1 MDWLVRTIQIHLAA
15 ACEPEPIRWARSHA
29 AGRRSGGPGGG
40 PEPTEVLAAEQVED
54 RARRDGGAA
63 APVVDRSRR
72 GYTLRSRWRAGP
84 TQRRHP
90 VVDQGPADIKPAA
103 GVMDRRWSGQSQS
116 SVSGSRGLRIAGLQ
130 QPAGPR
136 HSPAPTGVG
145 RGTSDGQDCTTM
157 GTTTSRIERAS
168 DQDVPLLEF

>member
-1 MDWLVRTIQIHLAA
+1 MQ
-15 ACEPEPIRWARSHA
+15 
-29 AGRRSGGPGGG
+29 RRSGTP
-40 PEPTEVLAAEQVED
+40 VED

-72 GYTLRSRWRAGP
+72 GYTRRGRWRTGP
-84 TQRRHP
+84 TQRRNP

-103 GVMDRRWSGQSQS
+103 GVMDRRRSGQSQS
-116 SVSGSRGLRIAGLQ
+116 LVSGSRDLRVAGLQ
-130 QPAGPR
+130 MRPAGPR

-145 RGTSDGQDCTTM
+145 SNTSDGQDCTTM

-168 DQDVPLLEF
+168 DQDVPLLEL